1 MTQVM
6 NQSVVYVF
14 VYLVSICIRSC
25 VISGFVSFWFSD
37 SLFLT
42 SIIYLIFLFRIS
54 HLAHS
59 SSRVMFSNFR
69 NTSGSGLP
77 FSRLTMVW
85 VSDGLIWLNQL
96 TSLWRILVDMTFLH
110 SLPQIHLEIRS
121 TPIILAPERYL
132 GFVIPSNINSRISGI
147 GPNWYIAESRR
158 PGCGGAYGAWNG
170 LAKT

>member
-1 MTQVM
+1 M
-6 NQSVVYVF
+6 NQSVVYSLVF
-14 VYLVSICIRSC
+14 VLCMCGQKWSPHWYSPPIFWRVHTSWADH
-25 VISGFVSFWFSD
+25 ISF
-37 SLFLT
+37 
-42 SIIYLIFLFRIS
+42 
-54 HLAHS
+54 S
-59 SSRVMFSNFR
+59 SSSPGFLI
-69 NTSGSGLP
+69 GPIGLAIEWYHI
-77 FSRLTMVW
+77 FIWLAGTVSWIWGMAIGRG
-85 VSDGLIWLNQL
+85 SDGLIWLNQL